1 MTRTEG
7 SHSLS
12 RGKNRLAL
20 FLFTWPVSHPLGPIL
35 RCFSRSVVLI
45 WGRSPLVPEVLV
57 PGNSHGKTSK
67 VGTLELGE
75 YLLVSVVVYL
85 VILAVNKSMSIM
97 AEEGGPTLGPGVK

>member
-12 RGKNRLAL
+12 CG
-20 FLFTWPVSHPLGPIL
+20 HPLGPIL
-35 RCFSRSVVLI
+35 RCFSRSVVLG
-45 WGRSPLVPEVLV
+45 WGRSPLVPEVLA
-57 PGNSHGKTSK
+57 PGNSYGKTSK

-97 AEEGGPTLGPGVK
+97 AEEGDLTLDPGME

>member
-1 MTRTEG
+1 M
-7 SHSLS
+7 S

-35 RCFSRSVVLI
+35 RCFSRSVVLG

-57 PGNSHGKTSK
+57 PGNSSK

-75 YLLVSVVVYL
+75 YMLVSVVVYL
-85 VILAVNKSMSIM
+85 VIMAVNKSMSIM